1 MTVRKTV
8 RKEGVE
14 KEYERSS
21 WKADLIAAA
30 VAAVLYL
37 SIPGDL
43 SRMQSVIYIALYFWI
58 AKAAVMGIERR
69 KRDV

>member
-1 MTVRKTV
+1 MCGRGK
-8 RKEGVE
+8 VE
-14 KEYERSS
+14 KQMSN
-21 WKADLIAAA
+21 WKTDLIAAV

-43 SRMQSVIYIALYFWI
+43 SRMQSAIYIALYFGI
-58 AKAAVMGIERR
+58 AKAAVMGIKKR

>member
-1 MTVRKTV
+1 M
-8 RKEGVE
+8 
-14 KEYERSS
+14 SN

-43 SRMQSVIYIALYFWI
+43 SRVQSVIYIALYFWI

>member
-1 MTVRKTV
+1 MSNWKT
-8 RKEGVE
+8 
-14 KEYERSS
+14 
-21 WKADLIAAA
+21 DLIAAV

-43 SRMQSVIYIALYFWI
+43 SRMQSAIYIALYFGI
-58 AKAAVMGIERR
+58 AKAAVMGIKKR